1 MQELFG
7 MEPSLWSII
16 GTKINKL
23 PSIYSKIKKFLNLDQ
38 GQEWS
43 ELQLQLFNPQK
54 VYLTDLPE
62 YLSILQIN
70 ANKNNHLSCH
80 PNCLQVHKLEWGN
93 PADMTPLNSIDT
105 LIGS

>member
-1 MQELFG
+1 MVWEAALVLGTYLITIQDDIKGQQILELGSGTG
-7 MEPSLWSII
+7 MVGVAASA
-16 GTKINKL
+16 
-23 PSIYSKIKKFLNLDQ
+23 
-38 GQEWS
+38 
-43 ELQLQLFNPQK
+43 FNPQK

-93 PADMTPLNSIDT
+93 QVDMVPLNSIDT